1 MKKVVLTMREEERYR
16 VIKAVVNGKISI
28 QRAAV
33 RLKRSERTIYRLIQL
48 YKHQGKDGFIHG
60 NAGREPANKRN
71 AQLER
76 QIIHLY
82 TNKYAGFNIA
92 HFHEFLTTDEQITIS
107 ESSLRLLFRKKQI
120 LSPKAHKATK
130 RRVKRELKAKEKK
143 VELLSKRDEAT
154 LSAIEAVENI
164 KAHPERPR
172 KRYAGEL
179 VQMDAS
185 CEHWFGTQKATLHA
199 AIDDQSGNVV
209 GGYFA
214 QQETLS
220 GYYHVFAQILR
231 NYGAPAEFLTDRRT
245 VFNSNKKEGSPST
258 ENPLTRFGYAC
269 QTLGTELLVTSVPLG
284 KGRIERLLETFQDR
298 LTSELRLHNVNTIAD
313 ANRFLVGF
321 IKRHNNRFASP
332 IKSNMSVFEK
342 QLTPKEIDN
351 ILIIANERSIGHG
364 HCIRFE
370 NKRYL
375 PHRNGELIYLPPH
388 TKVLVI
394 NSFTGKLYM
403 TTDDDQVYDLFC
415 VPREYALS
423 AKFDLTPPKH
433 ATPKKARKV
442 PAITHPWRRANY
454 RDYLDSLG
462 LDSEQIKWLVNDRYP
477 VRNSQTSHV

>member
-1 MKKVVLTMREEERYR
+1 
-16 VIKAVVNGKISI
+16 
-28 QRAAV
+28 
-33 RLKRSERTIYRLIQL
+33 
-48 YKHQGKDGFIHG
+48 
-60 NAGREPANKRN
+60 
-71 AQLER
+71 
-76 QIIHLY
+76 
-82 TNKYAGFNIA
+82 
-92 HFHEFLTTDEQITIS
+92 
-107 ESSLRLLFRKKQI
+107 
-120 LSPKAHKATK
+120 
-130 RRVKRELKAKEKK
+130 
-143 VELLSKRDEAT
+143 T

-269 QTLGTELLVTSVPLG
+269 QTLGTELLVTSVPQG

-321 IKRHNNRFASP
+321 IKRHNNR
-332 IKSNMSVFEK
+332 
-342 QLTPKEIDN
+342 
-351 ILIIANERSIGHG
+351 
-364 HCIRFE
+364 
-370 NKRYL
+370 
-375 PHRNGELIYLPPH
+375 
-388 TKVLVI
+388 
-394 NSFTGKLYM
+394 
-403 TTDDDQVYDLFC
+403 
-415 VPREYALS
+415 
-423 AKFDLTPPKH
+423 
-433 ATPKKARKV
+433 
-442 PAITHPWRRANY
+442 
-454 RDYLDSLG
+454 
-462 LDSEQIKWLVNDRYP
+462 
-477 VRNSQTSHV
+477 

>member
-1 MKKVVLTMREEERYR
+1 MKKVVLTMKEEERYR
-16 VIKAVVNGKISI
+16 VIKAVVNGKTPV

-33 RLKRSERTIYRLIQL
+33 KLKRSERTIYRLIKL
-48 YKHQGKDGFIHG
+48 YKQQGKDGFIHG

-76 QIIHLY
+76 QIIRLY

-92 HFHEFLTTDEQITIS
+92 HFHEFLTTAEQIAIS
-107 ESSLRLLFRKKQI
+107 ESSLRLLFRRHHI

-130 RRVKRELKAKEKK
+130 RRIKRELKEKEKK
-143 VELLSKRDEAT
+143 SKLLSKRDEAT
-154 LSAIEAVENI
+154 LSAIEVVENI

-172 KRYAGEL
+172 KHYSGEQ

-185 CEHWFGTQKATLHA
+185 WEYWFGTQKTTLHA

-214 QQETLS
+214 KQETLS
-220 GYYHVFAQILR
+220 GYYHVFAQVLR
-231 NYGAPAEFLTDRRT
+231 DYGAPAEFLTDRRT

-269 QTLGTELLVTSVPLG
+269 QTLGTELSVTSIPQA

-298 LTSELRLHNVNTIAD
+298 LTSELRLHNITTIAD

-321 IKRHNNRFASP
+321 IKRYNDRFAST
-332 IKSNMSVFEK
+332 IKSSMSVFDK

-364 HCIRFE
+364 HCVRFD

-375 PHRNGELIYLPPH
+375 PHRNGELVYLPPH

-394 NSFTGKLYM
+394 KSFTGRLYM

-415 VPREYALS
+415 VPKEQFMS
-423 AKFDLTPPKH
+423 AKFDLAPAVAP
-433 ATPKKARKV
+433 TPKRTRKI

-462 LDSEQIKWLVNDRYP
+462 INRARVKQLVAERYP
-477 VRNSQTSHV
+477 YKNSQAIQV